1 MNAVSIRLVW
11 IATASLF
18 LGQAKFF
25 PDAMRGS
32 GVLSVPVL
40 VVAGVTLFELVR
52 TVRGRRRRIAPLA
65 NQS

>member
-1 MNAVSIRLVW
+1 MW

-32 GVLSVPVL
+32 GVLTVPVL
-40 VVAGVTLFELVR
+40 LVAGVTLFELVR
-52 TVRGRRRRIAPLA
+52 TVRRKRMAVATTLRDTKSL
-65 NQS
+65 Q